1 LTSLLQG
8 LVRPV
13 LATKEKPIH
22 KSAVRGNYQGV
33 IWFLVRIAAVF
44 QLDTALV
51 MARLNAEMPVA
62 AANQSIGAGVQEASD
77 HVPKTRVVPGWGGLG
92 GSGCYVFELRG

>member
-22 KSAVRGNYQGV
+22 KSAVSGNYQGV

-62 AANQSIGAGVQEASD
+62 AANQSNGAGVQEASD
-77 HVPKTRVVPGWGGLG
+77 HVPKTRVVPGWG
-92 GSGCYVFELRG
+92 V